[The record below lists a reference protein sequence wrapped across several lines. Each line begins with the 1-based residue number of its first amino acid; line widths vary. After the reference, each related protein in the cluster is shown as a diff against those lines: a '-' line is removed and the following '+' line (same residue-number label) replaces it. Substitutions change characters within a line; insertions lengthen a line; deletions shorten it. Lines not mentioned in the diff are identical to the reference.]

1 VQVAISFT
9 NVPVSVFN
17 STSGRSNIA
26 AAIAKAAGVD
36 SSKVK
41 IIRLTNKATGS
52 IIYSST
58 NSRLLQVASVEVTS
72 LIQADSASKASE
84 IGNSIKTSASA
95 FSATILSS
103 LKASD
108 SVSFSSASAEVD
120 VTSIISPPVVPTTDN
135 KSSLTDGAIAGIVI
149 AALLIVGAG
158 LVYYACFCRPIKDD
172 VTNTETVSSTSTSTS
187 SSSGKDMVSE
197 NSNDVEVSH
206 KFATANP
213 MQVRI
218 SSKAKKADF
227 DPTMSADSDV

>member
-1 VQVAISFT
+1 
-9 NVPVSVFN
+9 
-17 STSGRSNIA
+17 
-26 AAIAKAAGVD
+26 
-36 SSKVK
+36 
-41 IIRLTNKATGS
+41 
-52 IIYSST
+52 
-58 NSRLLQVASVEVTS
+58 
-72 LIQADSASKASE
+72 
-84 IGNSIKTSASA
+84 
-95 FSATILSS
+95 LSS

-135 KSSLTDGAIAGIVI
+135 KLSLTGGAIAGIVI

-158 LVYYACFCRPIKDD
+158 LVYYAFFCRLIKDD
-172 VTNTETVSSTSTSTS
+172 VTNTETVSSTSSS